1 MTTVTLKYRERRQ
14 MTIKVYDLCGAEDR
28 RFSPFCWRIRLAL
41 AHKGLDAEFE
51 PMCFTQKDKIAFAD
65 SKTVPVLVDGETVM
79 NESWDIA
86 DYLEK
91 TYTEGPSLF
100 GGDAGRAVTGF
111 INAWTNSTLHP
122 ALIMCV
128 LPDIHDRLDRMD
140 HAYFRESREKRFG
153 MTIEAMREA
162 QSDALTRCDG
172 SLTPLRTI
180 LKSEE
185 WIAGDAPAF
194 ADYLIFSA
202 FQWCRIMS
210 PAEILKA
217 GDPIYD
223 WRERMLDLFDGL
235 GRSFEAAS

>member
-1 MTTVTLKYRERRQ
+1 MA
-14 MTIKVYDLCGAEDR
+14 IKVFDLCGADDR
-28 RFSPFCWRIRLAL
+28 RISPFCWRIRMAL

-51 PMCFTQKDKIAFAD
+51 PTHFTEKDKIAFAD
-65 SKTVPVLVDGETVM
+65 SKTVPVIVDGDTAM

-86 DYLEK
+86 DYLEN
-91 TYTEGPSLF
+91 TYPDRPSLF

-111 INAWTNSTLHP
+111 INAWANSTLHP
-122 ALIMCV
+122 GLIVCV
-128 LPDIHDRLDRMD
+128 LPDIYDRLDPVD
-140 HAYFRESREKRFG
+140 LDYFRESREKRFG
-153 MTIEAMREA
+153 QTIESMRDGQA
-162 QSDALTRCDG
+162 DALEKCVRV
-172 SLTPLRTI
+172 LTPLRTI

-194 ADYLIFSA
+194 ADYLIFAA

-210 PAEILKA
+210 PAEIVKP

-235 GRSFEAAS
+235 GRGFEAAS

>member
-1 MTTVTLKYRERRQ
+1 MTTVTPGYREQRD
-14 MTIKVYDLCGAEDR
+14 MTIKVYDLCGADDR
-28 RFSPFCWRIRLAL
+28 RFSPFCWRIRMAL

-51 PMCFTQKDKIAFAD
+51 PVCFTQKDKISFSG

-86 DYLEK
+86 NYLEK
-91 TYTEGPSLF
+91 TYPETPSLF
-100 GGDAGRAVTGF
+100 GGNAGRAVTGF

-128 LPDIHDRLDRMD
+128 LPDIYDRLDPMD
-140 HAYFRESREKRFG
+140 HEYFRESREKRFG
-153 MTIEAMREA
+153 MTIEAMREQQA
-162 QSDALTRCDG
+162 HALANFDRA
-172 SLTPLRTI
+172 LTPLRTI
-180 LKSEE
+180 LNSEE

-210 PAEILKA
+210 PAEIVKA
-217 GDPIYD
+217 DDPIHD

-235 GRSFEAAS
+235 GRSFKAAA